1 MQWSEPMT
9 MNSVM
14 NVAVQAI
21 NAQAMA
27 IGNISDNVAN
37 ATTVGYKKVETQFL
51 DVLQGMQATSSPVLG
66 NTKSMGVIALASFAN
81 RGQGTIVEDTDNPTS
96 AAVSGN
102 GYFAVAKPSAIDPAT
117 GVATSFESTVYYTR
131 QGDFHMDESGRLVN
145 SAGYYLM
152 ASPSATGTTPSVL
165 TIDTRDNAAGGS
177 FSHVSIDD
185 GGKIMVNYNDH
196 TSAQQGQVVLANF
209 REPNSLD
216 RVDGTAYIAT
226 EDSGAAVYGNP
237 ATGGGNSGIGTIKGS
252 ALEQS
257 TVDTADQMTLLIV
270 AQQAYSMNSQVI
282 TAANE
287 MMTTA
292 LGMKG

>member
-1 MQWSEPMT
+1 MT

-14 NVAVQAI
+14 CVAVQAI

-27 IGNISDNVAN
+27 ISNISDNVAN
-37 ATTVGYKKVETQFL
+37 ATTPGYKKIETQFL
-51 DVLQGMQATSSPVLG
+51 DVLQGMQTTHSPVLG
-66 NTKSMGVIALASFAN
+66 GTKSMGVVAYADFNN
-81 RGQGTIVEDTDNPTS
+81 RGQGNIVADLSNPTS
-96 AAVSGN
+96 AAISGN
-102 GYFAVAKPSAIDPAT
+102 GFFAVAKPASVDPAT

-152 ASPSATGTTPSVL
+152 ASPSATGTRPSVL
-165 TIDTRDNAAGGS
+165 TLDTRDNVAGSG

-185 GGKIMVNYNDH
+185 GGKIMVHYGDKS
-196 TSAQQGQVVLANF
+196 SAQQGQVVLANF
-209 REPNSLD
+209 REPDSLD

-226 EDSGAAVYGNP
+226 DESGAAVYGNP

-252 ALEQS
+252 AQEQS
-257 TVDTADQMTLLIV
+257 TVDTANQMTLLIV
-270 AQQAYSMNSQVI
+270 AQQAYSMNSQLI

-292 LGMKG
+292 MGMKS